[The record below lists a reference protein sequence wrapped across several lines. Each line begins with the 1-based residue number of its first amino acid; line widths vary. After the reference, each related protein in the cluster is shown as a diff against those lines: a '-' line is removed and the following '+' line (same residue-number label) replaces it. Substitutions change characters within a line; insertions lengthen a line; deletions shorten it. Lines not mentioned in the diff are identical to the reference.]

1 MYFGNVGIR
10 NIQLLISLESGFEFF
25 FFLLNIRLEK
35 HLLFKLLVLKPIW

>member
-10 NIQLLISLESGFEFF
+10 NIQLSISLESGFEF

>member
-10 NIQLLISLESGFEFF
+10 NIHLLISLESGFDF

-35 HLLFKLLVLKPIW
+35 H

>member
-10 NIQLLISLESGFEFF
+10 TIHLLISLESGFD